1 MRHIMRTT
9 VGFCTLSIIF
19 SFLSC
24 DAASR
29 QEGDYVL
36 ESHAAGSP
44 MTPEIHDITPA
55 QVDSL
60 ISVDSTYVL
69 LDVRTA
75 PEFVSSTGHLK
86 GAVLIPV
93 QELEGRMNELEP
105 YRGRKIV
112 VYCRVGARSRHAT
125 QILRDWGFAA
135 FNMTGGMLQWN
146 AEKRPAV
153 RENTE

>member
-1 MRHIMRTT
+1 MRLIMRTR
-9 VGFCTLSIIF
+9 VGFCTLSMIF
-19 SFLSC
+19 GLLSC
-24 DAASR
+24 EAANR
-29 QEGDYVL
+29 DEDDYVA
-36 ESHAAGSP
+36 ESHADDSP
-44 MTPEIHDITPA
+44 PTSVIDDITPA

-75 PEFVSSTGHLK
+75 PEFVGSTGHLK

-93 QELEGRMNELEP
+93 QELESRMNELEP
-105 YRGRKIV
+105 YRGRTIV

-125 QILRDWGFAA
+125 QILRDWGFTA

-153 RENTE
+153 GENKE